1 MPMPS
6 SFQRPDLIFPPL
18 QRPDRPSSHP
28 SCGHKLSVE
37 REKKKKNI
45 FGINEEVED
54 KLLIIKLKFLVGSFR
69 IPKKKKK
76 RTLFLLLIN
85 KKIFKKS
92 NSTVHR

>member
-6 SFQRPDLIFPPL
+6 SFQRPDLIFVLLFSGLTDPH
-18 QRPDRPSSHP
+18 HP
-28 SCGHKLSVE
+28 SCVHKLSVE
-37 REKKKKNI
+37 REKKNI

-76 RTLFLLLIN
+76 RILFLLLIN

-92 NSTVHR
+92 NSTVHP